1 LKLAISIKNLT
12 VAYEHNPILYNLNF
26 IAEVGTLVAIMGPNG
41 SGKTTLLQSI
51 MGLRPVTT
59 GHITIFDQPSISQR
73 HKIAYIAQ
81 RASVDWAFP
90 ASVFDIVMMGRYGQL
105 TFGQRPTAHDKQLV
119 LHALEQV
126 KMLDLADRPIE
137 HLSGGQ
143 QQRVFLARA
152 LAQQAD
158 MYIMDEPFI
167 GIDMT
172 TEKIMLDLF
181 LQLKQEHKT
190 IIVVHHDLITVK
202 KYFDTIFFMN
212 RKEIASGPI
221 ATTLTPENI
230 AKTFHTAIN
239 THDHN
244 FL

>member
-1 LKLAISIKNLT
+1 MKPAITIKNLT
-12 VAYEHNPILYNLNF
+12 VAYQQDPILHNLNF
-26 IAEVGTLVAIMGPNG
+26 VADVGTLIAIMGPNG

-51 MGLRPVTT
+51 MGILPCT
-59 GHITIFDQPSISQR
+59 GDIAIFNQPSTAQL
-73 HKIAYIAQ
+73 HKIAYIPQ
-81 RASVDWAFP
+81 RSSIDWTFPISVLD
-90 ASVFDIVMMGRYGQL
+90 VVMMGRYGQL
-105 TFGQRPTAHDKQLV
+105 KFGQRPTTNDKTIA

-126 KMLDLADRPIE
+126 KMLELADQSIGQ
-137 HLSGGQ
+137 LSGGQ

-158 MYIMDEPFI
+158 IYIMDEPFV

-172 TEKIMLDLF
+172 TEQIMLDIF
-181 LQLKQEHKT
+181 VQLKQEQKT
-190 IIVVHHDLITVK
+190 IIVVHHDLVTVK

-221 ATTLTPENI
+221 ATTMTPENI
-230 AKTFHTAIN
+230 AKTFHSSLEIDAS
-239 THDHN
+239 N

>member
-1 LKLAISIKNLT
+1 MKPAIAIKNLT
-12 VAYEHNPILYNLNF
+12 VAYHLNPILHNLNF
-26 IAEVGTLVAIMGPNG
+26 VADVGTLVAIMGPNG

-51 MGLRPVTT
+51 MGILPCT
-59 GHITIFDQPSISQR
+59 GDITIFDQPSALQL
-73 HKIAYIAQ
+73 HKIAYIPQ
-81 RASVDWAFP
+81 RSTIDWTFP
-90 ASVFDIVMMGRYGQL
+90 ASVLDVVMMGRYGQL
-105 TFGQRPTAHDKQLV
+105 KFGQRPTAHDKQIA

-126 KMLDLADRPIE
+126 KMLELAHQSIGQ
-137 HLSGGQ
+137 LSGGQ

-172 TEKIMLDLF
+172 TEQIMLDLF
-181 LQLKQEHKT
+181 LQLKQERKT
-190 IIVVHHDLITVK
+190 IIVVHHDLVTVK

-221 ATTLTPENI
+221 ATTMTPENI
-230 AKTFHTAIN
+230 AKTFHSSLEIDAIN
-239 THDHN
+239 